1 MNIGVFGGVF
11 NPIHI
16 GHLILAQ
23 SALEEFKL
31 DKVIFVPSGNPP
43 HKDTGIIECRH
54 RFKMIELAISDNSK
68 FAVSDIEC
76 KTGTTTYTYQTLQE
90 IEKRYPSSTI
100 HFILGSDALKE
111 IRTWK
116 NWEDLLLRYNFLVTE
131 RAGSKIDS
139 IEKDMISKARII
151 DMPHIDI
158 SSSQIRG
165 FLREGKTVRY
175 LLPSETYK
183 YMLKNRLYTH

>member
-31 DKVIFVPSGNPP
+31 DKVIFVPGGNPP

-76 KTGTTTYTYQTLQE
+76 KRVQPIHIKRFRKSRRYTLQAL
-90 IEKRYPSSTI
+90 S
-100 HFILGSDALKE
+100 ILYWAV
-111 IRTWK
+111 T
-116 NWEDLLLRYNFLVTE
+116 LLR
-131 RAGSKIDS
+131 K
-139 IEKDMISKARII
+139 
-151 DMPHIDI
+151 
-158 SSSQIRG
+158 
-165 FLREGKTVRY
+165 
-175 LLPSETYK
+175 
-183 YMLKNRLYTH
+183 